1 MDSTEKHKI
10 SWNDLHLEGMAND
23 PDTRE
28 LFLESLL
35 FSKAFSNLPEVY
47 SVLGEENF
55 IKLLFVFGGY
65 TIRVP
70 SLTEVRKLLLY
81 CHIRSKELRGKSQEE
96 VLNTL
101 NIRYSQYKKLEKFYD
116 KLLSKS
122 GYRLGLLDEDSNI
135 SSNNKTTEDE
145 GQ

>member
-1 MDSTEKHKI
+1 LVRPTFR
-10 SWNDLHLEGMAND
+10 GMAND

-47 SVLGEENF
+47 NVLGEENF

-81 CHIRSKELRGKSQEE
+81 CHIRSKELRGKSREE

-101 NIRYSQYKKLEKFYD
+101 NIQYSQYKKLEKFYD

-122 GYRLGLLDEDSNI
+122 GHRLGLLDEDSNI

>member
-47 SVLGEENF
+47 NVLGEENF

-81 CHIRSKELRGKSQEE
+81 CHIRSK
-96 VLNTL
+96 
-101 NIRYSQYKKLEKFYD
+101 
-116 KLLSKS
+116 
-122 GYRLGLLDEDSNI
+122 
-135 SSNNKTTEDE
+135 
-145 GQ
+145 